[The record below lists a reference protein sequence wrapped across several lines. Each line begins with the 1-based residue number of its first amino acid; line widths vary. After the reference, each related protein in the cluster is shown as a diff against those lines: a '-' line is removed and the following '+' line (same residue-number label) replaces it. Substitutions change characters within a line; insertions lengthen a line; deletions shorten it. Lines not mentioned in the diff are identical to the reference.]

1 MLHKKV
7 LLALTASLIC
17 QESLFAKEKDYT
29 LGKVSTA
36 GKKDRSD
43 YSGQVN
49 LGYSGITAPKS
60 WQDEEVKKYTGS
72 RTVIS
77 NKALTQQANQSIEEA
92 LQNVPGLQIRN
103 ATGVGAMPTIQIRG
117 FGAGGSGHSDATLML
132 VNGIPVYMAPYAH
145 IELDIFPVTFQAID
159 RIDVIKGGGSVQ
171 YGPNTYGGI
180 VNIITKPIP
189 NQWENQAAE
198 RITYWAK
205 ARNAGFAAPPDKTGD
220 PSFIKSL
227 GNNLL
232 YNTYVRSGGMINKH
246 VGIQAQANWVR
257 GQGFRDN
264 SPSNISNYWLDGIYD
279 INENNGIKP
288 ITNTTIL
295 LSLNRDH
302 SASKITK

>member
-132 VNGIPVYMAPYAH
+132 VNGIPVYMAPT
-145 IELDIFPVTFQAID
+145 LT
-159 RIDVIKGGGSVQ
+159 
-171 YGPNTYGGI
+171 
-180 VNIITKPIP
+180 
-189 NQWENQAAE
+189 
-198 RITYWAK
+198 
-205 ARNAGFAAPPDKTGD
+205 
-220 PSFIKSL
+220 
-227 GNNLL
+227 
-232 YNTYVRSGGMINKH
+232 
-246 VGIQAQANWVR
+246 
-257 GQGFRDN
+257 
-264 SPSNISNYWLDGIYD
+264 
-279 INENNGIKP
+279 
-288 ITNTTIL
+288 
-295 LSLNRDH
+295 LS
-302 SASKITK
+302 

>member
-1 MLHKKV
+1 MHKKV

-17 QESLFAKEKDYT
+17 QESLFAKDKDYT

-145 IELDIFPVTFQAID
+145 IELDIF
-159 RIDVIKGGGSVQ
+159 R
-171 YGPNTYGGI
+171 YY
-180 VNIITKPIP
+180 KPI
-189 NQWENQAAE
+189 
-198 RITYWAK
+198 
-205 ARNAGFAAPPDKTGD
+205 
-220 PSFIKSL
+220 KSYKEL
-227 GNNLL
+227 
-232 YNTYVRSGGMINKH
+232 
-246 VGIQAQANWVR
+246 
-257 GQGFRDN
+257 
-264 SPSNISNYWLDGIYD
+264 
-279 INENNGIKP
+279 
-288 ITNTTIL
+288 
-295 LSLNRDH
+295 
-302 SASKITK
+302 